1 MVTTGSRLEHRKP
14 LGWPAILANCA
25 ARFLLWSL
33 FAYILCL
40 SVVDVQPGKGLF
52 SWHPPLLTL
61 AVSAVHQHTND
72 LSSSVGLL

>member
-1 MVTTGSRLEHRKP
+1 MVTLGRRLEHRKP
-14 LGWPAILANCA
+14 LGWPAIAANCA

-40 SVVDVQPGKGLF
+40 SVVDVGPGKWLF

-61 AVSAVHQHTND
+61 AVSAIERI
-72 LSSSVGLL
+72 SVKSGEVYDS